1 MRLTAA
7 MRRKENFIKD
17 EPCVIKKVVTLTDA
31 EYEKFSNNLI
41 ADRDF
46 IKRNAIHM
54 GFDNGERHCLLVTS
68 HARQDG
74 ILVDSSG
81 YGYARYAAHV
91 PNAKDLLLIRRMT
104 PEMREL
110 LTKVPDIAEHILE
123 LGADGNTAPHTAEI
137 NMYALEDEYGVM
149 LVDRPMAQNALA
161 QELRSHSEVSD
172 IYFDGRRLEVTFS
185 GQTQE
190 MAQKEPEMEMNP

>member
-17 EPCVIKKVVTLTDA
+17 EPCVIKKVVTLPDA

-41 ADRDF
+41 AEQDF
-46 IKRNAIHM
+46 IKRNVVHM

-68 HARQDG
+68 DSRQDG

-91 PNAKDLLLIRRMT
+91 PNAKDLLLIQYMT

-110 LTKVPDIAEHILE
+110 LEKLPVIVEDIVARRIDDRDELEIDLSAIETKYNYTFSDSMMA
-123 LGADGNTAPHTAEI
+123 LGALH
-137 NMYALEDEYGVM
+137 
-149 LVDRPMAQNALA
+149 NALV
-161 QELRSHSEVSD
+161 QHSDISEVYID
-172 IYFDGRRLEVTFS
+172 IGAPTTVSFNPP
-185 GQTQE
+185 TQ
-190 MAQKEPEMEMNP
+190 KMEMTL